1 MFPALGF
8 LQIFLQTWP
17 PPRNSG
23 FPSLVLV
30 PTVVSAR
37 ESVLISGDLVTCLSN
52 LRGSAL
58 PCVLTSFT
66 EPRRAVNFF
75 SLFCIF
81 LVRTEGQLLSPLQV
95 GLEVSQSFFWG
106 GVSEESII
114 ILSFLS
120 LSAPLSPLRSPPVL
134 IYFNI
139 LFCLSYGTANSFGAR
154 DVFPLLLIGFHT
166 LLSIESPLSKC

>member
-1 MFPALGF
+1 MRGDILALFLITVEELRVSLHYVASFGF
-8 LQIFLQTWP
+8 FVDIPSNLATSKEF
-17 PPRNSG
+17 RFSFSG
-23 FPSLVLV
+23 AGS
-30 PTVVSAR
+30 TVVSAR

-95 GLEVSQSFFWG
+95 GLEVS
-106 GVSEESII
+106 
-114 ILSFLS
+114 
-120 LSAPLSPLRSPPVL
+120 
-134 IYFNI
+134 
-139 LFCLSYGTANSFGAR
+139 
-154 DVFPLLLIGFHT
+154 
-166 LLSIESPLSKC
+166 